1 MDLSLDHPIDLVF
14 YSDNCGGQQKNKFV
28 LSMYVYALSEC
39 KNIKSITHKYLIH
52 GHSQNEGDNVHSV
65 IEKQVK
71 RTLRAGPIYVPEH
84 YATLIKMSKK
94 NAPFY
99 DVQELMYDDFFDLKS
114 LQEMI
119 GNNFNVDTSKE
130 KVSWLDIKVMKLE
143 KDKPNVFFFK
153 TSYSSEEFK
162 MVDIRTKK
170 MKKIAPI
177 LKKAYSSKIQLSDV
191 KKLHLMQLCKK
202 KKCHPKGTF

>member
-1 MDLSLDHPIDLVF
+1 MLKFIRSLDLSLDHPIDLVF

-39 KNIKSITHKYLIH
+39 KNIKSITQSTLYTAIH
-52 GHSQNEGDNVHSV
+52 NVHSV

-99 DVQELMYDDFFDLKS
+99 DV
-114 LQEMI
+114 
-119 GNNFNVDTSKE
+119 
-130 KVSWLDIKVMKLE
+130 
-143 KDKPNVFFFK
+143 
-153 TSYSSEEFK
+153 
-162 MVDIRTKK
+162 
-170 MKKIAPI
+170 
-177 LKKAYSSKIQLSDV
+177 
-191 KKLHLMQLCKK
+191 
-202 KKCHPKGTF
+202 